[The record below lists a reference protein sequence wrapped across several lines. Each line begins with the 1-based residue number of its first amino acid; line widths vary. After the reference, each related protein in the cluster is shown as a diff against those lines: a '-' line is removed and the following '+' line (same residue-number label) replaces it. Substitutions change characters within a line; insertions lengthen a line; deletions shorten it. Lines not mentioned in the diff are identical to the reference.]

1 MKKIA
6 SFIINKLPKNFVNYL
21 KKHYFFQ
28 QIKRDKFVSLEP
40 EYYHLKN
47 LIQKGDT
54 VIDVGANIG
63 RYSIKLSKIL
73 GEKGNVIAFEP
84 MTQSFENLTY
94 FVNRLQ
100 IENITLLNLAAS
112 DETTFVSLITENK
125 LLFHNYLFDTDT
137 RTKISKANADIN
149 SKVVYK
155 LAIKIDDLNIP
166 TKVSLVKIDVEG
178 NELSVIKGMHKLI
191 LRDYPILIIEDNEE
205 EVADYIINLG
215 YRLHSLN
222 SDSSRNSMF
231 IKN

>member
-6 SFIINKLPKNFVNYL
+6 FFIINKLPKNFVNYL
-21 KKHYFFQ
+21 RKHYFFQ
-28 QIKRDKFVSLEP
+28 QIKRNNFVSLEP
-40 EYYHLKN
+40 EYNNLKN

-63 RYSIKLSKIL
+63 RYSIKLSEIVGK
-73 GEKGNVIAFEP
+73 EGNVIAFEP

-137 RTKISKANADIN
+137 RAKTSKAKADIN
-149 SKVVYK
+149 NNVVYK
-155 LAIKIDDLNIP
+155 LAIKIDNLNIP

-205 EVADYIINLG
+205 EVADYIFNLG

-222 SDSSRNSMF
+222 SDSSRNSVF